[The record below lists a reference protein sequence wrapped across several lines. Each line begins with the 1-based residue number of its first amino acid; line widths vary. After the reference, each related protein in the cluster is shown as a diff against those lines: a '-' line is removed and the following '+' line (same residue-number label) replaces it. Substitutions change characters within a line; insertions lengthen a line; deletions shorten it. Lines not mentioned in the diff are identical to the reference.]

1 MIAPDLVLDLQ
12 AIAAERL
19 ATVEALIA
27 ELDPDAP
34 GEALRTLARELHT
47 LKGEARLVGLA
58 AVAARVHDAEGVA
71 AELASDVT
79 SESHRRALYAA
90 LDAVAESLAVS
101 AAPAARDGVRP
112 SEARVARLTELALAA
127 RSGDAAMRGLSGE
140 LAQLREELAA
150 MRAALA
156 GSAPDRHAIGLRLD
170 RVERH
175 AANLATAARAV
186 SADAREHADAL
197 EASARELGLV
207 PLGGL
212 FASQRAAVRRM
223 ALEQDKEVALDTLGG
238 DIEVDAEVLEALRVP
253 LVHLLRNAVDHG
265 LERPDERLAV
275 GKESCGCVVVRARVD
290 GSEVEVEVADDGRGV
305 DVEAVRRRAQA
316 LGALGPDASDDEA
329 LRAVLLP
336 GLSTQVKAS
345 VTSGRGVGLDAVAS
359 ALIAVGG
366 RVEVSSERGRGTS
379 IRLRVPGSRVVS
391 RGAVLEAG
399 GSAWVVPARAVGV
412 VLDAAAAPL
421 EPAGAGWVMR
431 LEDERLRYLS
441 LADAIG
447 APASALPR
455 RVVVLRDGRGEVA
468 LGVDR
473 CRGVQRVT
481 VRRDTVLVA
490 DLELLSGAA
499 VLEDGEVVPML
510 DVAALMRLDGVG
522 AARARSSAHV
532 GRRRVLVVDDS
543 ELMRDVAASALREMG
558 HEVLEAVDG
567 RDALRVIAE
576 GRPQLVVTDLDMPVM
591 DGFALLEAL
600 RAAPETEHLPVV
612 VFTSSEGD
620 ASVRRAGALGAD
632 AYVVKS
638 RLSRVELER
647 AVLGLLSREVA

>member
-1 MIAPDLVLDLQ
+1 MAAWTSGSGLDPWIVLVAMLLVLVGTITLLLEGALALTL
-12 AIAAERL
+12 AI
-19 ATVEALIA
+19 TPF
-27 ELDPDAP
+27 DPDRS
-34 GEALRTLARELHT
+34 LT
-47 LKGEARLVGLA
+47 LKLVMVMLPFMPLVCVSAVLGGMLQVHHRFGPPAAAPVVLNVLMVGVGLWHFA
-58 AVAARVHDAEGVA
+58 TGAEATQGGGGV
-71 AELASDVT
+71 
-79 SESHRRALYAA
+79 YN
-90 LDAVAESLAVS
+90 
-101 AAPAARDGVRP
+101 DGTMTITDSVI
-112 SEARVARLTELALAA
+112 
-127 RSGDAAMRGLSGE
+127 D
-140 LAQLREELAA
+140 
-150 MRAALA
+150 
-156 GSAPDRHAIGLRLD
+156 
-170 RVERH
+170 
-175 AANLATAARAV
+175 ANLATAARAV

-223 ALEQDKEVALDTLGG
+223 ALEQDKEVALETLGG

-265 LERPDERLAV
+265 LERPDERLAA
-275 GKESCGCVVVRARVD
+275 GKESCGSVLVRARVD

-366 RVEVSSERGRGTS
+366 RVEVSSEHGRGTS

-481 VRRDTVLVA
+481 LRRDTVLVA